1 MRYYIC
7 SIKKNFSSKK
17 IFRFIQFIPK
27 WVISVMMIKTKL
39 LSVICYFCSRYQ
51 KGMILQ
57 FTIYN

>member
-1 MRYYIC
+1 MRYYTC

-39 LSVICYFCSRYQ
+39 LSVICYFAVVIR
-51 KGMILQ
+51 KG
-57 FTIYN
+57 